1 MSYLGLLLLLII
13 GIVIGLFIMNNDRNT
28 EVGKDIIIIITCL
41 VSLVV
46 FPIVTIIVIGIYL
59 LYKIFYKKRKRL

>member
-13 GIVIGLFIMNNDRNT
+13 GIVIGLFIMNNGGNT
-28 EVGKDIIIIITCL
+28 EVGEDIIIIITCL

-46 FPIVTIIVIGIYL
+46 FPMVTIIVIGIYL

>member
-13 GIVIGLFIMNNDRNT
+13 GIVIGLFIMNNGRNT

>member
-1 MSYLGLLLLLII
+1 MSYLGLLLLLIV
-13 GIVIGLFIMNNDRNT
+13 GIVIGLFIMNNGRNT

-46 FPIVTIIVIGIYL
+46 FPIVTLIVLGIYF